1 MRLRIALNRKA
12 IRIRAGV
19 QRSASS
25 EDIPQ
30 FVFGAFEN
38 TLLFLRQVF
47 PGSIDVKIQHRA
59 STRQNSRTRGKT
71 DFRNAC

>member
-19 QRSASS
+19 QRSASC

-30 FVFGAFEN
+30 FVFGVFEN

-47 PGSIDVKIQHRA
+47 PGSIDVKIQHRH
-59 STRQNSRTRGKT
+59 R
-71 DFRNAC
+71 